1 MYSTC
6 SAVCKVRT
14 DSLSYNFQDLG
25 LYYKHRIQIEWT
37 SLKGGF
43 MIFIEFFL
51 RPNRIGAA
59 RKKSWHPWKGS
70 ILMRFEVIV
79 LAITLQFSKMTKIDV
94 MRHVLTLK
102 IGKVV
107 RNIKEDC
114 ILGENCRATRGC
126 FNGYIGMY
134 FMTTFTK

>member
-1 MYSTC
+1 
-6 SAVCKVRT
+6 
-14 DSLSYNFQDLG
+14 
-25 LYYKHRIQIEWT
+25 
-37 SLKGGF
+37 
-43 MIFIEFFL
+43 
-51 RPNRIGAA
+51 
-59 RKKSWHPWKGS
+59 
-70 ILMRFEVIV
+70 MRFEVIV

-102 IGKVV
+102 IVKVV